1 MNVPATV
8 QNGPGSEFPVSELPV
23 SELPVSEVSRVAL
36 ADPSVAASV
45 GKSLADCL
53 NVVIVDQADAVRLT
67 VAGLLSGGH
76 VLLEGPPGVG
86 KTTLAKTLVAACGA
100 SSGSGA
106 HQHSGFARIQGTAD
120 LLPADITGASIYDQR
135 SGDWAFRP
143 GPILSHIVL
152 FDEINRATPRA
163 QSALLEAMAERQVSV
178 DGTRHLLPDPFFL
191 IATQNPVSDPGTY
204 PLVSG
209 QRDRFALVATMGRP
223 SRGAE
228 RELLLEPRTNPPSA
242 VTSPSELRNA
252 IAGVAAIYVDPRL
265 LEYLLDIVE
274 SVRQA
279 AVSSGVASV
288 LGPRASQTMLAIA
301 RAFAAIEGR
310 VFVIPDDV
318 KRAAPAVLSHRL
330 VRAGDDRL
338 TTLGDWV
345 SAVSD
350 TVRAP

>member
-1 MNVPATV
+1 MNVPAAVPT
-8 QNGPGSEFPVSELPV
+8 GFETELP
-23 SELPVSEVSRVAL
+23 ETA
-36 ADPSVAASV
+36 ANPSVAASV
-45 GKSLADCL
+45 GKTLAEYL
-53 NVVIVDQADAVRLT
+53 NAVIVDQVEAVRLT
-67 VAGLLSGGH
+67 VAGLLAGGH

-86 KTTLAKTLVAACGA
+86 KTTLAKSLVAACGGTPSPA
-100 SSGSGA
+100 AGDGSRY
-106 HQHSGFARIQGTAD
+106 SGFARIQGTAD

-135 SGDWAFRP
+135 TGEWMFRP

-178 DGTRHLLPDPFFL
+178 DGTRHVLPDPFFL

-223 SRGAE
+223 SRTAE
-228 RELLLEPRTNPPSA
+228 RELLLTPRTVSPPA
-242 VTSPSELRNA
+242 VTSSAQLRTA
-252 IAGVAAIYVDPRL
+252 IAGVTAIHVDPRL
-265 LEYLLDIVE
+265 VEYLLDIVE
-274 SVRQA
+274 AIRHA
-279 AVSSGVASV
+279 ATSSGVASV
-288 LGPRASQTMLAIA
+288 LGPRSSQTMLAIA
-301 RAFAAIEGR
+301 RSFAAIEGR
-310 VFVIPDDV
+310 VFVIPDDI

-338 TTLGDWV
+338 TSLADWV